1 MALSTFKAK
10 TVLKEN
16 VLVEAEARSHKII
29 VDEPE
34 ILGGTDKGMNPVEL
48 LLSATS
54 GLPVNRS

>member
-34 ILGGTDKGMNPVEL
+34 NLGGTEQE
-48 LLSATS
+48 
-54 GLPVNRS
+54 